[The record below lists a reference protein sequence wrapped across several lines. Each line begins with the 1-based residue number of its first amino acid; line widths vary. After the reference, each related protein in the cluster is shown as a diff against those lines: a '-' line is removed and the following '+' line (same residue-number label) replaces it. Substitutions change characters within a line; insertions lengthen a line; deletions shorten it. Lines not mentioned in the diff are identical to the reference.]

1 MKNSKLFV
9 VVSLLLAMSMLL
21 AACAQ
26 AATPEATAA
35 ATEPAAATEVVQ
47 PTTAEPV
54 TIKVVSFLTYDE
66 NKEGAEAQVVAAFEA
81 AHPEIKVDFQLLPYA
96 DYFTSL
102 KTWIAGGTAPDVAS
116 LDLAM
121 LQEMAAAGSLVNLN
135 DLIASNSYDLTPY
148 YQSTLDMFKNNGG
161 QYGLPASFSDVVLYY
176 NKNLFDAAGLPY
188 PDDKMDWATYVDYAK
203 KLTKDT
209 NGDGTI
215 ETFGTARL
223 WWPYYMLVT
232 GATPFNADATKCTLT
247 DQAAIDGFQA
257 MVDLTL
263 KDKVAPSAA
272 DLAAQDDWHMFE
284 AGRIAMYPIGPWSVS
299 EFNDVIKDFDW
310 DATTLPIGPTGKK
323 VTFLF
328 GYAYGMLSGSKNQQ
342 AAFEFM
348 KFVTGAEGD
357 TIRQNA
363 GFEFAPIKSV
373 VEDLYLKS
381 MEGKKPANAKAFL
394 DSAAFAVSVPT
405 HARWSEIAD
414 AISAQLDSALLG
426 DITVPEAMT
435 NACAVIDPIWLN
447 RSKAL
452 FETIWRAGK
461 TALQNYQAESL
472 AGVCYGKKP
481 GNSTPGFLFSTIQA
495 SGW

>member
-9 VVSLLLAMSMLL
+9 VVSLLLALSMVL

-26 AATPEATAA
+26 AATPEATAE
-35 ATEPAAATEVVQ
+35 ATEPAAATEV
-47 PTTAEPV
+47 TSTEPV
-54 TIKVVSFLTYDE
+54 TINVVSFLTYDE

-81 AHPEIKVDFQLLPYA
+81 AHPEIKVNFQLLPYA

-121 LQEMAAAGSLVNLN
+121 LQEMAASGSLVNLN
-135 DLIASNSYDLTPY
+135 DLITSENYDMSAY

-161 QYGLPASFSDVVLYY
+161 QYGLPASYSTVVLYY

-188 PDDKMDWATYVDYAK
+188 PDDKMDWATYLDYAK

-215 ETFGTARL
+215 DTFGTARL

-232 GATPFNADATKCTLT
+232 GATPFNADASACTLT
-247 DQAAIDGFQA
+247 EPAAITGFQS

-323 VTFLF
+323 TTFLF
-328 GYAYGMLSGSKNQQ
+328 GNAYGMLSGSKNQA

-363 GFEFAPIKSV
+363 GFEIAPIKTVAES
-373 VEDLYLKS
+373 LYLKS
-381 MEGKKPANAKAFL
+381 MEGKKPANAKVFL
-394 DSAAFAVSVPT
+394 DSAEFAQSVPT

-414 AISAQLDSALLG
+414 AISSQLDSALLG
-426 DITVPEAMT
+426 DITVEQAMQ
-435 NACAVIDPIWLN
+435 NACDVINPIL
-447 RSKAL
+447 
-452 FETIWRAGK
+452 
-461 TALQNYQAESL
+461 AES
-472 AGVCYGKKP
+472 K
-481 GNSTPGFLFSTIQA
+481 
-495 SGW
+495 